1 MICGLQIIGKRVQ
14 NESAISS
21 QSGLR
26 KTDETTEVIKLVNKI
41 LWSYSNVELEIKLHN
56 AFDFSKGCIQRI

>member
-14 NESAISS
+14 NESAISN

-41 LWSYSNVELEIKLHN
+41 L
-56 AFDFSKGCIQRI
+56 

>member
-14 NESAISS
+14 NESAISN

-41 LWSYSNVELEIKLHN
+41 LWSYNNVVLKIELHK
-56 AFDFSKGCIQRI
+56 AFHFS